1 MPIWHIKC
9 AFSIASIETMNHS
22 LHLGAL
28 SLTLGFLL
36 TGCATGVKTSDDKPT
51 PTIAFQNLALNPG
64 NGGQLVDGTALK
76 PGDIILTADNGL
88 KSSGIRLATLSPV
101 SHAAVYLGDSQV
113 VEAVGE
119 GIRRRTV
126 ADLLAE
132 EVTVV
137 AFRHPAIT
145 AEHINKMNAFA
156 TRHVGQKYNYVGIML
171 QAPFTIERRAC
182 ELPLVPSLVRDFC
195 IRGVAAVQLGLGRND
210 QFFCS
215 QFVLEAYRSAG
226 LPLTDADPRLI
237 NPGDL
242 LHMREGDIPSV
253 RIHQALQYVGHLK
266 SPPPQV
272 VATSNDAS
280 VKP

>member
-1 MPIWHIKC
+1 MPIWHLKFVFLPFQHLMTMTCTRRRFFNALAAPLLLAAC
-9 AFSIASIETMNHS
+9 ATGIQTSDTRPTP
-22 LHLGAL
+22 
-28 SLTLGFLL
+28 TLGF
-36 TGCATGVKTSDDKPT
+36 
-51 PTIAFQNLALNPG
+51 QNMALNPA
-64 NGGQLVDGTALK
+64 NGGQLVDGAVLK

-88 KSSGIRLATLSPV
+88 TSSGIRLATLSPV
-101 SHAAVYLGDSQV
+101 SHAAVYLGDNQV

-126 ADLLAE
+126 ANVLAE

-137 AFRHPAIT
+137 AFRHPGIT
-145 AEHINKMNAFA
+145 AEHVARMNAFA
-156 TRHVGQKYNYVGIML
+156 TQHVGQKYNYVGIML

-215 QFVLEAYRSAG
+215 QFVLEAYRTAG

-266 SPPPQV
+266 SPPQE
-272 VATSNDAS
+272 AMAAS
-280 VKP
+280 Q

>member
-1 MPIWHIKC
+1 MPMTCTRRRFFHTLALAAPALLAAC
-9 AFSIASIETMNHS
+9 ATGFQTSETRPTP
-22 LHLGAL
+22 
-28 SLTLGFLL
+28 TLGFQ
-36 TGCATGVKTSDDKPT
+36 SM
-51 PTIAFQNLALNPG
+51 ALNPG
-64 NGGQLVDGTALK
+64 NGGQLVNGAALK

-88 KSSGIRLATLSPV
+88 TSSGIRLATLSPV
-101 SHAAVYLGDSQV
+101 SHAAVYLGDNQV

-126 ADLLAE
+126 ADVLAE

-137 AFRHPAIT
+137 AFRHPGIT
-145 AEHINKMNAFA
+145 AEHVARMNAFA
-156 TRHVGQKYNYVGIML
+156 TQHVGQKYNYVGIML

-215 QFVLEAYRSAG
+215 QFVLEAYRTAG

-242 LHMREGDIPSV
+242 LHMREGDVPSV

-266 SPPPQV
+266 SPPPQA
-272 VATSNDAS
+272 VAVNPVAFNQ
-280 VKP
+280 

>member
-1 MPIWHIKC
+1 MNSPLRRC
-9 AFSIASIETMNHS
+9 ALPLCLVAV
-22 LHLGAL
+22 LVLA
-28 SLTLGFLL
+28 
-36 TGCATGVKTSDDKPT
+36 GCATGIKTSDANPA
-51 PTIAFQNLALNPG
+51 PMIGFQNLALNPA
-64 NGGQLVDGTALK
+64 NGGQLVDGAALK

-126 ADLLAE
+126 ADLVAE

-137 AFRHPAIT
+137 AFRHPGIT
-145 AEHINKMNAFA
+145 AEHVSKMNVFA
-156 TRHVGQKYNYVGIML
+156 AQHVGQKYNYVGIML

-195 IRGVAAVQLGLGRND
+195 LRGVAAVQLGLGRND

-272 VATSNDAS
+272 VATSNDGS